1 MINQISAAEIT
12 EFAGPCSVEDFFA
25 VSWSFAGKSL
35 FIPFCQFVLRM
46 KTIGYER

>member
-25 VSWSFAGKSL
+25 NSGSIAGKSL
-35 FIPFCQFVLRM
+35 FIPFRQFVLTM
-46 KTIGYER
+46 KTTGDE